1 VDVAEPPRIV
11 VESRASCASAERD
24 EELLHDALGA
34 ARAPGHAWT
43 VTMRVQPTAEHA
55 LHAEGEITDGLG
67 LRVAARLLSV
77 PAGDCRGLARAV
89 GVWASLVLEQ
99 ELARRHSVVGGSPSS
114 IGTASNSA
122 APSIASPGPIPAT
135 NAALSTTESQ
145 STDSL
150 WPAPAVLEKRVP
162 EGEWYLH
169 HEHEDKRTLELGVA
183 GFLMSG
189 AGAGAM
195 AGASPYAIIE
205 AGHGVF
211 LRPALALGETI
222 TALNSPP
229 ITNAMWIAGR
239 FDACLRVP
247 GLYTQNRGIQL
258 DLCGGAD
265 FGFLDDS
272 TDNETLPFV
281 SVGPS
286 LDLRGDLGSSL
297 AAAIR
302 AVTGL
307 NVTSETQGPVYQPL
321 WSGRLELAFSWKVQ

>member
-1 VDVAEPPRIV
+1 VDVAEPPRVV
-11 VESRASCASAERD
+11 VESRASCASAERA
-24 EELLHDALGA
+24 EELLHGALGA
-34 ARAPGHAWT
+34 SRAPGHAWT
-43 VTMRVQPTAEHA
+43 VTMRIQPTAEHA

-67 LRVAARLLSV
+67 LRVADRLLSV
-77 PAGDCRGLARAV
+77 PAGDCNGLARAV

-99 ELARRHSVVGGSPSS
+99 ELARRRSVVGGAASSSSFAAAATTPSP
-114 IGTASNSA
+114 
-122 APSIASPGPIPAT
+122 
-135 NAALSTTESQ
+135 AALATTTAAESQ

-150 WPAPAVLEKRVP
+150 WPAPAVVEKHIP

-169 HEHEDKRTLELGVA
+169 HEYDDSRTLEIGVA

-229 ITNAMWIAGR
+229 IEHALLVAGR

-247 GLYTQNRGIQL
+247 GLYTRDRGIQL
-258 DLCGGAD
+258 DLCGGTD

-272 TDNETLPFV
+272 TDSEIVPLI

-286 LDLRGDLGSSL
+286 LDLRGELGRSL
-297 AAAIR
+297 SAAIR

-307 NVTSETQGPVYQPL
+307 NVTSETRGPVYQPL
-321 WSGRLELAFSWKVQ
+321 WSGRLELAFSWKVR

>member
-1 VDVAEPPRIV
+1 MDVAEPPRVV
-11 VESRASCASAERD
+11 VESRASCASAERA
-24 EELLHDALGA
+24 EELLHGALGA
-34 ARAPGHAWT
+34 SRAPGHAWT
-43 VTMRVQPTAEHA
+43 VTMRIQPTAEHA

-67 LRVAARLLSV
+67 LRVADRLLSV
-77 PAGDCRGLARAV
+77 PAGDCNGLARAV

-99 ELARRHSVVGGSPSS
+99 ELARRRSVVGGSASS
-114 IGTASNSA
+114 SPFA
-122 APSIASPGPIPAT
+122 AAAT
-135 NAALSTTESQ
+135 TPTPAALATTTAAESQ

-150 WPAPAVLEKRVP
+150 WPAPAVVEKHIP

-169 HEHEDKRTLELGVA
+169 HEHDDSRTLEIGVA

-229 ITNAMWIAGR
+229 IEHAVLVAGR

-247 GLYTQNRGIQL
+247 GLYTQDRGIQL
-258 DLCGGAD
+258 DLCGGTD

-272 TDNETLPFV
+272 TDSEIVPLI

-286 LDLRGDLGSSL
+286 LDLRGELGSSL
-297 AAAIR
+297 SAAIR

-307 NVTSETQGPVYQPL
+307 NVTSETRGPVDQPL
-321 WSGRLELAFSWKVQ
+321 WSGRLELAFSWKVR

>member
-1 VDVAEPPRIV
+1 VDVAEPPRVV

-99 ELARRHSVVGGSPSS
+99 ELARRSGTGGT
-114 IGTASNSA
+114 GTAISA
-122 APSIASPGPIPAT
+122 SPGLVSPGPIPAT

-150 WPAPAVLEKRVP
+150 WPAPAVIEKRIP

-169 HEHEDKRTLELGVA
+169 HEHDDTRTLELGVA

-205 AGHGVF
+205 AGHGIF

-222 TALNSPP
+222 TALNTPP
-229 ITNAMWIAGR
+229 ITHALWIAGR
-239 FDACLRVP
+239 FDTCLRIP

-265 FGFLDDS
+265 FGLLDDS
-272 TDNETLPFV
+272 TDDVTLPFV
-281 SVGPS
+281 SIGPS

-297 AAAIR
+297 GAAIR
-302 AVTGL
+302 VATGI
-307 NVTSETQGPVYQPL
+307 NVTSETVGPVYQPL

>member
-1 VDVAEPPRIV
+1 MDVAEPPRVV
-11 VESRASCASAERD
+11 VESRASCSSAERD
-24 EELLHDALGA
+24 QELLNDALGP

-43 VTMRVQPTAEHA
+43 VTMRVQPTADHA

-67 LRVAARLLSV
+67 LRVADRLLSV

-99 ELARRHSVVGGSPSS
+99 EMARRRSATGGSASS
-114 IGTASNSA
+114 SSPA
-122 APSIASPGPIPAT
+122 ASPNALAT
-135 NAALSTTESQ
+135 TSASVSGESQ

-150 WPAPAVLEKRVP
+150 WPAPAVIEKRIP

-169 HEHEDKRTLELGVA
+169 HEHDDSRTLEIGVA
-183 GFLMSG
+183 AFLMSG

-195 AGASPYAIIE
+195 AGASPYVIVE

-211 LRPALALGETI
+211 LRPALSFGETI

-229 ITNAMWIAGR
+229 IEHAWLIAGR

-247 GLYTQNRGIQL
+247 GLYTQDRGIQL
-258 DLCGGAD
+258 DLCGGTD
-265 FGFLDDS
+265 FGLLDDS
-272 TDNETLPFV
+272 TDNENVPFV

-286 LDLRGDLGSSL
+286 LDLRGELGSSL
-297 AAAIR
+297 SAAIR
-302 AVTGL
+302 VVTGV
-307 NVTSETQGPVYQPL
+307 NVTSGTVGPVYQPL
-321 WSGRLELAFSWKVQ
+321 FAGRVELAFSWKVR